1 MDLAIKLIFALGV
14 GEKFKSPLSL
24 NISFWPYNKRAASL
38 GSRLSKRPGIETL
51 SFAIKSERV
60 YLSPFS
66 SNTSKIKNLSLIGV
80 NDFILLFK
88 AVEKFSAEEM
98 VIWLEEGMISESV
111 FEVRV
116 GVAVGVNVGIT
127 AIFSS
132 LIIKYQIPAKTT
144 LIPKIRIIIFKIGED
159 FFGLDIS
166 VKGAAGFCISNDL
179 VLFP

>member
-1 MDLAIKLIFALGV
+1 M
-14 GEKFKSPLSL
+14 
-24 NISFWPYNKRAASL
+24 
-38 GSRLSKRPGIETL
+38 
-51 SFAIKSERV
+51 
-60 YLSPFS
+60 
-66 SNTSKIKNLSLIGV
+66 IGV